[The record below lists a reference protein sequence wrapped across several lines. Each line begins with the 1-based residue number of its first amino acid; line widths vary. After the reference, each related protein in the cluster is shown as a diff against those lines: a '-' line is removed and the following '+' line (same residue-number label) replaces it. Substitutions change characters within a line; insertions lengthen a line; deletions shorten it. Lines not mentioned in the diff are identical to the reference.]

1 MPNQRHEWRRRRA
14 SPVGVDRITVSFR
27 PAIPRRVA
35 PQQSPL
41 PLRRPRQCTSLD
53 HSGTIDAGQPVLI
66 FLSHQWGAVQAG
78 RLIIGNNSAL
88 GTGTF
93 TIAGGT
99 VRSTAGSNIS
109 VGNPVAIP
117 GNFQAGEAIAG

>member
-1 MPNQRHEWRRRRA
+1 MPNPPHEWRRRRA

-41 PLRRPRQCTSLD
+41 PLRRHRQCTSLD

-66 FLSHQWGAVQAG
+66 FLSHPWGAVQAPPLFLLFFAAKTASRPEFDRG
-78 RLIIGNNSAL
+78 ILRFSKTETANNSEH
-88 GTGTF
+88 F
-93 TIAGGT
+93 RCFRRI
-99 VRSTAGSNIS
+99 TAK
-109 VGNPVAIP
+109 
-117 GNFQAGEAIAG
+117 